1 MTGAAGA
8 GPARII
14 DGTAISREIYA
25 GLRERVSV
33 LGRGGVRPGLAAVQ
47 VGDNPASE
55 IYLRNKVR
63 ACDEVG
69 IHSEVHHLA
78 AGSPQDLV
86 LATLEKLNRNPRLHG
101 ILLQLP
107 LPPHLD
113 TERVM
118 QSVAPEKDVDGFHP
132 ESLGRLAAGA
142 PRFVPCTPL
151 GIRELL
157 LRYEVKTAGANV
169 VVLGRSVIVGKPM
182 ALLFALKGPGGDA
195 TVTICHSRSRDLAAH
210 TRNADIIV
218 AAMGVANFLKTD
230 MVREG
235 AVVVD
240 VGINRIDDPAAP
252 KGYRIVGDVDFEA
265 VAPRCSLITPVPG
278 GVGPMTVAMLMSNTL
293 VAFRIRKD
301 HVVR

>member
-1 MTGAAGA
+1 MKLLDGKIAAA
-8 GPARII
+8 AIRSEVAR
-14 DGTAISREIYA
+14 EVA
-25 GLRERVSV
+25 GLEGRKPTLALVRV
-33 LGRGGVRPGLAAVQ
+33 GE
-47 VGDNPASE
+47 DPAS
-55 IYLRNKVR
+55 KVYVGTKAK
-63 ACDEVG
+63 ACEECG
-69 IHSEVHHLA
+69 IGSRGAHLPEDVSEERL
-78 AGSPQDLV
+78 
-86 LATLEKLNRNPRLHG
+86 LATLREFNDDAGIDG

-107 LPPHLD
+107 LPRHID
-113 TERVM
+113 SDRAIATI
-118 QSVAPEKDVDGFHP
+118 SPEKDVDGFHP
-132 ESLGRLAAGA
+132 ENLGRLAAGN

-157 LRYEVKTAGANV
+157 VRNGVKTAGANA

-182 ALLFALKGPGGDA
+182 ALLLALKGPGGDA

-210 TRNADIIV
+210 TRAADIIV
-218 AAMGVANFLKTD
+218 AAMGVAHFLKAD

-235 AVVVD
+235 AVD
-240 VGINRIDDPAAP
+240 AAAP

-293 VAFRIRKD
+293 SAFRMKQEG

>member
-1 MTGAAGA
+1 VA
-8 GPARII
+8 
-14 DGTAISREIYA
+14 AISGRKPVLA
-25 GLRERVSV
+25 LVRV
-33 LGRGGVRPGLAAVQ
+33 GE
-47 VGDNPASE
+47 DPASRV
-55 IYLRNKVR
+55 YVGTKAR
-63 ACDEVG
+63 ACEECG
-69 IHSEVHHLA
+69 IGSRNTHLPA
-78 AGSPQDLV
+78 DVSQEALLRV
-86 LATLEKLNRNPRLHG
+86 LRDCNEDADVDG

-107 LPPHLD
+107 LPKHID
-113 TERVM
+113 SDRAIAAI
-118 QSVAPEKDVDGFHP
+118 SPEKDVDGFHP
-132 ESLGRLAAGA
+132 QSLGRLAAGA

-157 LRYEVKTAGANV
+157 IRHDVTTAGANV

-195 TVTICHSRSRDLAAH
+195 TVTICHSQSRNLAAH

-218 AAMGVANFLKTD
+218 AAMGVPHFLKAD

-240 VGINRIDDPAAP
+240 VGINRMDDASSP
-252 KGYRIVGDVDFEA
+252 KGYRIVGDVDFDA

-293 VAFRIRKD
+293 AAFRSRQAG
-301 HVVR
+301 HVLR

>member
-1 MTGAAGA
+1 MKLMDGRVVSAQIRAEVARDIAAMA
-8 GPARII
+8 GRRPVLA
-14 DGTAISREIYA
+14 
-25 GLRERVSV
+25 LVRV
-33 LGRGGVRPGLAAVQ
+33 GE
-47 VGDNPASE
+47 DPASRVYVGTKAKACE
-55 IYLRNKVR
+55 ECGIGSRNAHLPADVSEEGLLGALRDFNGDADV
-63 ACDEVG
+63 D
-69 IHSEVHHLA
+69 
-78 AGSPQDLV
+78 
-86 LATLEKLNRNPRLHG
+86 G

-107 LPPHLD
+107 LPGHID
-113 TERVM
+113 SDRAIAAI
-118 QSVAPEKDVDGFHP
+118 SPEKDVDGFHP
-132 ESLGRLAAGA
+132 ESLGRLAAGT

-157 LRYEVKTAGANV
+157 IRHDVKTAGANV

-210 TRNADIIV
+210 TKNADIIV
-218 AAMGVANFLKTD
+218 AAMGVPHFLKAD

-240 VGINRIDDPAAP
+240 VGINRVDDASAP
-252 KGYRIVGDVDFEA
+252 KGYRIVGDVDFDA

-293 VAFRIRKD
+293 AAFKSRQAG
-301 HVVR
+301 HVLR